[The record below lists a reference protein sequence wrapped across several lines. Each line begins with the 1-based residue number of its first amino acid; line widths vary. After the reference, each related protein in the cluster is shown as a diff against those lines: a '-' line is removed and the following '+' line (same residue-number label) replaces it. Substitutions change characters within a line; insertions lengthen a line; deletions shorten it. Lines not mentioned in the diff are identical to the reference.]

1 MICPNCK
8 SAWLQQTD
16 NPYIFVCLDCKSE
29 FRLVGKTSNL
39 ITVDMRKMNK
49 LAKEINDF
57 IFKAKEDMIVAEVM
71 LSLTAIPI
79 IQYKERKEEEKEQ
92 NVGANSH

>member
-1 MICPNCK
+1 VICPNCK

-39 ITVDMRKMNK
+39 ITVDMRKVNK

-79 IQYKERKEEEKEQ
+79 IQYKERKEEEMEQ

>member
-8 SAWLQQTD
+8 GAWLQQTD
-16 NPYIFVCLDCKSE
+16 NPYVFVCLDCKGE
-29 FRLVGKTSNL
+29 FRLVGETSNL
-39 ITVDMRKMNK
+39 ITVDMRKVNK

-57 IFKAKEDMIVAEVM
+57 IFRVKEDMIVAEVM

-79 IQYKERKEEEKEQ
+79 IQYREREEEEKEQ
-92 NVGANSH
+92 NAGADSR

>member
-16 NPYIFVCLDCKSE
+16 SPYIFVCLDCKSE

-39 ITVDMRKMNK
+39 ITVDMRKVNK

-92 NVGANSH
+92 NVGADSH

>member
-16 NPYIFVCLDCKSE
+16 DPYSFVCLDCKSE
-29 FRLVGKTSNL
+29 FRLVGKTSHL
-39 ITVDMRKMNK
+39 ITVDMRKVNK

-57 IFKAKEDMIVAEVM
+57 IFRAKEDMIVAEVM
-71 LSLTAIPI
+71 LALTAIPI
-79 IQYKERKEEEKEQ
+79 IQYREREEEEKKG
-92 NVGANSH
+92 NA

>member
-16 NPYIFVCLDCKSE
+16 NPYIFICLDCKSE
-29 FRLVGKTSNL
+29 FRLVGKNSHL
-39 ITVDMRKMNK
+39 ITVDMRKVNK

-57 IFKAKEDMIVAEVM
+57 IFRARGDMIVAEVM
-71 LSLTAIPI
+71 LALTAVPI
-79 IQYKERKEEEKEQ
+79 IRYKEQEEQ
-92 NVGANSH
+92 NAGANSH